1 MIRYQTR
8 ARKQIR
14 ERIDGTAVVG
24 LILAYTVVVGLFTL
38 WFYPLA
44 QARYGSNPGL
54 AAYHPPPATVVPDM
68 PAHLVAEQHQAPP
81 PVAIQSRPEQ
91 PRTTAPAVTGA
102 PEAIRALASTDA
114 FASTEP
120 AAAAASPPPHAVKA
134 RKPTHSRS
142 SPPPRERQSPTR
154 AAAAAYPGYSGGRPF

>member
-1 MIRYQTR
+1 MTRYRT
-8 ARKQIR
+8 AGN
-14 ERIDGTAVVG
+14 RIDGTALGGLLAAYAVVF
-24 LILAYTVVVGLFTL
+24 GLFAV
-38 WFYPLA
+38 WFYPLLH
-44 QARYGSNPGL
+44 ARQNSNPGL

-142 SPPPRERQSPTR
+142 SPPPRERQPPTR